1 MRKHTCS
8 KKNEDD
14 PGGKKQKM
22 GVVDKELTEEE
33 KSNDML
39 REFHEE
45 QAKAKKAKQAKV
57 IPKKGSSAREAQTLA
72 MLAKFQQKL
81 SNVQD
86 EETQE
91 KGKTSEDEDIDG
103 SVVLMLLALD
113 VFK

>member
-1 MRKHTCS
+1 
-8 KKNEDD
+8 
-14 PGGKKQKM
+14 M
-22 GVVDKELTEEE
+22 GTEKELTEEE

-45 QAKAKKAKQAKV
+45 QAKAKKAKQDKV

-86 EETQE
+86 DQVWSLT
-91 KGKTSEDEDIDG
+91 KSC
-103 SVVLMLLALD
+103 LLFVKNHWFARRTN
-113 VFK
+113 

>member
-1 MRKHTCS
+1 MSESIPVK
-8 KKNEDD
+8 KKNEDG
-14 PGGKKQKM
+14 PGGKRPKM
-22 GVVDKELTEEE
+22 GAEKELTEEE

-86 EETQE
+86 DQVWSLT
-91 KGKTSEDEDIDG
+91 KSF
-103 SVVLMLLALD
+103 LLF
-113 VFK
+113 VKNH